1 MDPNQALA
9 NLQNMVALA
18 RKRMQDDTDVPTY
31 CVVENA
37 IVTQIIESFG
47 DLDGWLKRGGFL
59 PGDWQANR

>member
-9 NLQNMVALA
+9 NLQNMINLA
-18 RKRMQDDTDVPTY
+18 RKRMHDDTDNASF

-47 DLDGWLKRGGFL
+47 DLDGWLKRGGSL
-59 PGDWQANR
+59 PGEWQANR